1 MSKGP
6 VIAVGTV
13 VVMVLAVLGWFQL
26 RERIADQ
33 GVEAADTCVEGTA
46 VIPVTVDP
54 DVSSQITRSAAD
66 FTATAPVVRDHCISL
81 EVTTHESTQVANALA
96 ADVASWDDSML
107 GPLPALWI
115 PRSSDALVDLP
126 VGTVDG
132 TPRSVAST
140 PVVLAV
146 PGVVAEA
153 LDAADIGWADL
164 PRLQSAPDGM
174 DTLGLPGWGGLR
186 LRLPVGPDSESSAA
200 ALSAVAAT
208 TYDSSTPV
216 PASELVRRSSTATAL
231 SALATTDRGT
241 PSTTTESTD
250 SALGMLSRDSTPT
263 SDVHAVPVTEQQLD
277 ASAQSGLT
285 AYAPSGTTPIADH
298 PAAILAREWTD
309 ETSRRAAAQ
318 FVDFLRQP
326 ENAQMFVDSGF
337 DVGEPPSGSPAVGI
351 AAQSALVD
359 AVLDPATTRRVTTLL
374 DISGSM
380 DTTEGSNTRLDNTVA
395 ALDQQFGSAIDSSE
409 LGLWVFSKDLDGT
422 RAFRTLVPTGPID
435 EPIDSSTRREQLIAA
450 AGAVR
455 PATATST
462 YEAVIAS
469 FLDAQETYSPG
480 KPNSVLLV
488 TDGPNDDT
496 TITSSRFLST
506 LSEMVDPTRPIT
518 IDVVSIGTN
527 SDGSTLQSMSDITGG
542 SFTTV
547 GSSDGAELPD
557 LLRKLL
563 H

>member
-1 MSKGP
+1 M
-6 VIAVGTV
+6 IAVGIV

-54 DVSSQITRSAAD
+54 DISSQVTRLAAD

-81 EVTTHESTQVANALA
+81 EVTTRESTQVAGALA
-96 ADVASWDDSML
+96 ADVASWDESIL
-107 GPLPALWI
+107 GPAPALWI

-126 VGTVDG
+126 AGAVDG
-132 TPRSVAST
+132 TPRSIAST
-140 PVVLAV
+140 SVVLAV
-146 PGVVAEA
+146 PDAVADA
-153 LDAADIGWADL
+153 LEAADIGWADL
-164 PRLQSAPDGM
+164 PRLQSAPDAL

-186 LRLPVGPDSESSAA
+186 MRLPVGPESDSSVA
-200 ALSAVAAT
+200 ALGAVAAT
-208 TYDSSTPV
+208 TYDNPTPV
-216 PASELVRRSSTATAL
+216 SASELPRRSSTATAL
-231 SALATTDRGT
+231 SALATTDRGI

-250 SALGMLSRDSTPT
+250 SALGSLSRDSAST

-285 AYAPSGTTPIADH
+285 AYAPSGSTPIADH
-298 PAAILAREWTD
+298 PAAILATEWTD

-326 ENAQMFVDSGF
+326 ANAQMFVDSGF
-337 DVGEPPSGSPAVGI
+337 DVGDPPSGAPAVGI
-351 AAQSALVD
+351 TAQRALVD
-359 AVLDPATTRRVTTLL
+359 AVLDPATPRRVTALL

-380 DTTEGSNTRLDNTVA
+380 DTTEGSNTRLKNTVA
-395 ALDQQFGSAIDSSE
+395 ALDQQFGSVIDSSE

-422 RAFRTLVPTGPID
+422 RAFRTLVSTGPVD
-435 EPIDSSTRREQLIAA
+435 EPLDSRTRREQLISA
-450 AGAVR
+450 AGEVR

-462 YEAVIAS
+462 YEAVTAA

-488 TDGPNDDT
+488 TDGPNDDP
-496 TITSSRFLST
+496 TIASSRFLST
-506 LSEMVDPTRPIT
+506 LSEIVDPTRPVT

-527 SDGSTLQSMSDITGG
+527 SDESTLQSMSDITDG

-547 GSSDGAELPD
+547 GSSDSAELPD

-563 H
+563 Y